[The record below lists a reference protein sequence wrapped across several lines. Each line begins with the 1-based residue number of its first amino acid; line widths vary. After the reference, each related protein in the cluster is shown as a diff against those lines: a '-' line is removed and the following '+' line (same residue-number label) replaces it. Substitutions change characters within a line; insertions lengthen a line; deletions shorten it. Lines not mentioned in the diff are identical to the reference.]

1 MNHTDFSFSTFL
13 GLRFVQFVY
22 QNMRVPKPCT
32 KKMIHIPIH
41 TKKHLNMYQK
51 ESICTKIFGT
61 HGACTKIFWYTQ
73 RCVPKYIIFSFS
85 SAYKLV
91 YQFFSTYCI
100 VYQKLG
106 ILFGTRCNMY
116 HIFGTRGHTYQKYP
130 CIKIFW
136 YISSIFLV
144 HHQFVPKMLVHIVV
158 HISVLGTR
166 RFGDH

>member
-1 MNHTDFSFSTFL
+1 
-13 GLRFVQFVY
+13 
-22 QNMRVPKPCT
+22 
-32 KKMIHIPIH
+32 
-41 TKKHLNMYQK
+41 MYQK

-116 HIFGTRGHTYQKYP
+116 HIFGHEDTRIKNIRVSKYFGTYPLY
-130 CIKIFW
+130 FW
-136 YISSIFLV
+136 YIINLYQNFWYILRYIFRFLV
-144 HHQFVPKMLVHIVV
+144 HGDLVTIDVQIHEFL
-158 HISVLGTR
+158 SNE
-166 RFGDH
+166 